1 MSAKAPTP
9 PPAAAA
15 ATAGAAAA
23 PAKSSALVAW
33 LPLILALVLMPVL
46 AWATMNFLVLPK
58 LKKTLAPPPAEEAE
72 AGDIHGDKDGK
83 ADAHGA
89 KPDKDAKADSHGAK
103 PDAKEGKATAKKGD
117 GKAKVLAP
125 LSKVL
130 VNVFGTGG
138 ARYLIVSMTLVGATP
153 DFKTKVEENKDQLI
167 DAAASTLA
175 SKSITDLERQGVRN
189 QIRSE
194 LIAVFNT
201 VLKATPVQEIYLTEF
216 AVQ

>member
-1 MSAKAPTP
+1 MASKPPTP
-9 PPAAAA
+9 PAAEAN
-15 ATAGAAAA
+15 GAAA
-23 PAKSSALVAW
+23 KSGGLLSW

-46 AWATMNFLVLPK
+46 AWGTMNFLVLPK
-58 LKKTLAPPPAEEAE
+58 LQKSLAPPRAEGDEEA
-72 AGDIHGDKDGK
+72 ADSHG
-83 ADAHGA
+83 
-89 KPDKDAKADSHGAK
+89 KDAKADSHGK
-103 PDAKEGKATAKKGD
+103 DAKADSQTAKDPKTAAAAKKSD
-117 GKAKVLAP
+117 GKTKVLAP

-138 ARYLIVSMTLVGATP
+138 ARYLIVSMTLVGTHS
-153 DFKTKVEENKDQLI
+153 DFKAKVDENKDQLI

-175 SKSITDLERQGVRN
+175 SKTITDLERQGVRN

-194 LIAVFNT
+194 LMAVFNT

>member
-1 MSAKAPTP
+1 MST
-9 PPAAAA
+9 
-15 ATAGAAAA
+15 TITGTV
-23 PAKSSALVAW
+23 SQ
-33 LPLILALVLMPVL
+33 IGVLND
-46 AWATMNFLVLPK
+46 A
-58 LKKTLAPPPAEEAE
+58 
-72 AGDIHGDKDGK
+72 HGDKEGKDAK

-89 KPDKDAKADSHGAK
+89 KPEQDAKSDSHGAK
-103 PDAKEGKATAKKGD
+103 PEKDGKATAKKNNH
-117 GKAKVLAP
+117 KAKVLAP

-138 ARYLIVSMTLVGATP
+138 ARYLIVSMNLAGNNP

-167 DAAASTLA
+167 DAAATLA
-175 SKSITDLERQGVRN
+175 SKSIADLERQGVRN

-194 LIAVFNT
+194 LCAVLNT